1 MGTGV
6 GRGAD
11 STPLAAT
18 TVSPDELPDG
28 VIVIGADAR
37 VTVFNTAA
45 ERITGLSAADVVGS
59 DVRES
64 MPLQDREGNNWWT
77 ATDPWG
83 GLATRSGHR
92 ERSLL
97 MAGSRELLVT
107 TRYVRA
113 GRGQP
118 VERVI
123 VGLRDTENR
132 RRAEIAQAQLLSTVA
147 HELRSPLTSVKGFSA
162 TLLRRWDRFSD
173 DQKRLMLETIE
184 ADADRVTRLISELL
198 DISRIDAGR
207 LEVRRQPVDL
217 VAAAHKHVERMVASG
232 YDDHRFVVKAPQP
245 LPEVWA
251 DPDRVDQ
258 VLGNLLEN
266 AVRHGSGTVTLTV
279 VPDPVDLSANPNGIG
294 ASSQQGAVAV
304 SVADEGEGIQED
316 HYPLVFTRFWH
327 GRSRGGTGLGL
338 YVVRG
343 LVEAH
348 GGRISV
354 GRAEGG
360 GAMFRFTLPAG
371 APEHLA

>member
-1 MGTGV
+1 
-6 GRGAD
+6 
-11 STPLAAT
+11 
-18 TVSPDELPDG
+18 
-28 VIVIGADAR
+28 
-37 VTVFNTAA
+37 
-45 ERITGLSAADVVGS
+45 
-59 DVRES
+59 
-64 MPLQDREGNNWWT
+64 
-77 ATDPWG
+77 
-83 GLATRSGHR
+83 
-92 ERSLL
+92 
-97 MAGSRELLVT
+97 
-107 TRYVRA
+107 
-113 GRGQP
+113 
-118 VERVI
+118 
-123 VGLRDTENR
+123 
-132 RRAEIAQAQLLSTVA
+132 
-147 HELRSPLTSVKGFSA
+147 
-162 TLLRRWDRFSD
+162 
-173 DQKRLMLETIE
+173 
-184 ADADRVTRLISELL
+184 
-198 DISRIDAGR
+198 
-207 LEVRRQPVDL
+207 
-217 VAAAHKHVERMVASG
+217 
-232 YDDHRFVVKAPQP
+232 
-245 LPEVWA
+245 
-251 DPDRVDQ
+251 

>member
-6 GRGAD
+6 GRGGNSA
-11 STPLAAT
+11 PLAAT
-18 TVSPDELPDG
+18 TLRPDELPDG
-28 VIVIGADAR
+28 LILIGADG
-37 VTVFNTAA
+37 VVVEFNTAA
-45 ERITGLSAADVVGS
+45 ERITGLKAADVIGT

-64 MPLQDREGNNWWT
+64 LPLQDREGNNWWL

-83 GLATRSGHR
+83 GLATRTGQR
-92 ERSLL
+92 ERLL
-97 MAGSRELLVT
+97 LLAGTRELLVT
-107 TRYVRA
+107 TRYVRP
-113 GRGQP
+113 GRGEP
-118 VERVI
+118 VERVL

-132 RRAEIAQAQLLSTVA
+132 RRAEVSQAQLLSTVA

-217 VAAAHKHVERMVASG
+217 VAVANKHVERMVATG
-232 YDDHRFVVKAPQP
+232 YDGERFVVHAPRP

-266 AVRHGSGTVTLTV
+266 AVRHGAGTVTLTV
-279 VPDPVDLSANPNGIG
+279 VPGHVDPTPGGVNGSAVSPD
-294 ASSQQGAVAV
+294 AVAV
-304 SVADEGEGIQED
+304 SVSDQGEGIQED

-354 GRAEGG
+354 GRADGG

-371 APEHLA
+371 APEHLV